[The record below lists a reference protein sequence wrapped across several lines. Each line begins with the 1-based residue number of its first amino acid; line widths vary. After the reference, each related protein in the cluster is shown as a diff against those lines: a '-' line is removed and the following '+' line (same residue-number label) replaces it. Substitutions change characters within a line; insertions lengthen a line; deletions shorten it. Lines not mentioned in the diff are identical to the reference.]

1 MGIVKKGRFMD
12 VVEVMDEME
21 ENGVEP
27 NDVINRDSKVIVGR
41 NVQGN
46 EEGWVGVLGVLK

>member
-1 MGIVKKGRFMD
+1 MD